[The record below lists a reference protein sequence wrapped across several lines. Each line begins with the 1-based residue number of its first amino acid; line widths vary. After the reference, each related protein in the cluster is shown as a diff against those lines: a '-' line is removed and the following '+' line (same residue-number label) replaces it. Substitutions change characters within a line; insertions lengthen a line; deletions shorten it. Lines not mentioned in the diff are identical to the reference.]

1 MEKVDDVTLA
11 KKLIEENAQKRAEDC
26 MAEIKQALEKHDCT
40 IVIVPNIKIN
50 NQEVQIR
57 ITANK

>member
-11 KKLIEENAQKRAEDC
+11 KKLIESDAQKRAEDC
-26 MAEIKQALEKHDCT
+26 MAEIKSVLEKHNCS
-40 IVIVPNIKIN
+40 IVIIPNIKIN